1 MSIERANRLKEMTQ
15 RLEGMINMVK
25 SGEVELTKEH
35 ESLIDQLDE
44 TVTQYEDILNGGD
57 ETE

>member
-44 TVTQYEDILNGGD
+44 TVTQYEDILNGED